1 MVAPSLK
8 AWLPV
13 REGQILL
20 MWPVQAART
29 DRGEGRRDGEVPAC
43 LLPPGPCL
51 LLSAAVRR

>member
-8 AWLPV
+8 AWLPM

-20 MWPVQAART
+20 TRPGQAARM
-29 DRGEGRRDGEVPAC
+29 DRGGGRRDGEVPAC